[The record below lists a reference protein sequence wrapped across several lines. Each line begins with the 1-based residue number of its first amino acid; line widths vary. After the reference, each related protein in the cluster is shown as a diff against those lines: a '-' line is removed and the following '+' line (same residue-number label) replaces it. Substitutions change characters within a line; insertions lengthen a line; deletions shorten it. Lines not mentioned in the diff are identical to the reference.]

1 MSHARL
7 DLNDA
12 IEVVHHESNRTILV
26 TNAESHEF
34 ELKRGILHKG
44 ADEPDRSLTEAHE
57 EPAWRRRLYCR
68 CAIASCADLRR
79 IHHLPPGRSE
89 YDLPGNPA
97 SSATPRRSVNVST

>member
-34 ELKRGILHKG
+34 ELKRVILRKG

-57 EPAWRRRLYCR
+57 EPAWRRRLYSR
-68 CAIASCADLRR
+68 CDIGNDADARR
-79 IHHLPPGRSE
+79 RVATHHWPPG
-89 YDLPGNPA
+89 
-97 SSATPRRSVNVST
+97 